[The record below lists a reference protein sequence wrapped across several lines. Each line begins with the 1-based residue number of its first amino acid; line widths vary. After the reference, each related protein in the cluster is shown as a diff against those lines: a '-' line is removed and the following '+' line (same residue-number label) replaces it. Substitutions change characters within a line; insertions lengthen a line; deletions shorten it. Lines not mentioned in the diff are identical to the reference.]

1 MSLFRLWHWIRAAV
15 LEFTGV
21 TICLM
26 LLGLPLIDRAESH
39 NGIMAPTSSQS
50 SIAERIRSHRK
61 DADSQ
66 RLRHFLADILRGIID
81 GGG

>member
-1 MSLFRLWHWIRAAV
+1 MSLFRLWRWIRAAV

-26 LLGLPLIDRAESH
+26 LIGLPLTDRADSH

-50 SIAERIRSHRK
+50 SIVERIRSHRE
-61 DADSQ
+61 DPDDT
-66 RLRHFLADILRGIID
+66 RLRRFLADILRGIID